1 MGDIKQIKEKA
12 SSLRILVVD
21 DEELIRLL
29 MCNFMERLF
38 GEVVSAVNGQDALEK
53 FNRYGPFDMVLT
65 DIRMPKMGG
74 WELIKELRNIDQKL
88 FIAVMSGDTEE
99 AEDDLKNSDVFVEK
113 PVGFDKILEMLS
125 NMLEKKEARGTQ
137 NE

>member
-74 WELIKELRNIDQKL
+74 RELIKELRSIDQKL

-99 AEDDLKNSDVFVEK
+99 GEDDLKNSDVFVEK

-125 NMLEKKEARGTQ
+125 NMLEKKETRETQ

>member
-125 NMLEKKEARGTQ
+125 NMLEKKETRGTQ